1 MVNNNR
7 SHEKI
12 LTIMVQVIKK
22 GLETSVQDYPGRI
35 GTLNQGFPSSGP
47 MDSWSFR
54 LANVLVENDPGTAAL
69 ECQFMG
75 PTLKFNSD
83 RIIAI
88 TGADMSPKIDGK
100 AVPLWESLEVK
111 KDQILEMAFATIGA
125 RSYIAFAGGINTTPW
140 LGSRSTFHKAGVGG
154 VDGKAIQ
161 EGQIIPLNKSKSVAG
176 RKINK
181 NSIPEM
187 STNKKWSIE
196 VVKGPNDD
204 WIDEKGHKMFLNS
217 DWKLQSKS
225 DRTGYRLDGPN
236 WSFAEKATNKGLEHG
251 TFPSNII
258 DQGYPAGAINLA
270 GQTPIILVNDGPS
283 MGGFIV
289 PYTVPSAA
297 FWKLGQAKP
306 GDSFN
311 FIEISVEKA
320 QELRTEQSAICS
332 ETSLLSSKNK
342 NIINEKKPTIK
353 IDKIKIIDFD
363 KEKMNEKIRNKL
375 IEKRGMKNIK
385 VRFFD

>member
-1 MVNNNR
+1 
-7 SHEKI
+7 
-12 LTIMVQVIKK
+12 MVQVIKK

-35 GTLNQGFPSSGP
+35 GTLNLGFPPSGP

-54 LANVLVENDPGTAAL
+54 LANILVDNEPGTAAL

-83 RIIAI
+83 RVIAI
-88 TGADMSPKIDGK
+88 TGADMSPKIDGSP
-100 AVPLWESLEVK
+100 VPLWESLEVK
-111 KDQILEMAFATIGA
+111 KNQVLEMAFATIGA
-125 RSYIAFAGGINTTPW
+125 RSYIAFSGGINTTPW
-140 LGSRSTFHKAGVGG
+140 LDSRSTFHKAGVGG
-154 VDGKAIQ
+154 IDGKAIQ
-161 EGQIIPLNKSKSVAG
+161 DGQIIPLNKSKSVAG
-176 RKINK
+176 RKIK
-181 NSIPEM
+181 KSSIPVM
-187 STNKKWSIE
+187 STNKKWSVE

-204 WIDEKGHKMFLNS
+204 WVDEKGHKMFLNS

-236 WSFAEKATNKGLEHG
+236 WTFTKKATHKGLEHG

-258 DQGYPAGAINLA
+258 DQGYPVGAINLA

-289 PYTVPSAA
+289 PYTVPSAS

-311 FIEISVEKA
+311 FVEISVEKA
-320 QELRTEQSAICS
+320 QTLRAEQTTVCS
-332 ETSLLSSKNK
+332 ETSLVSSNK
-342 NIINEKKPTIK
+342 QDILIKKKQINK
-353 IDKIKIIDFD
+353 IDHIKVVDFD
-363 KEKMNEKIRNKL
+363 KEKLDEKIRNKMM
-375 IEKRGMKNIK
+375 EKKGMKNIK
-385 VRFFD
+385 VRFFN

>member
-1 MVNNNR
+1 
-7 SHEKI
+7 
-12 LTIMVQVIKK
+12 MVQVIKK

-35 GTLNQGFPSSGP
+35 GTLNLGFPPSGP

-54 LANVLVENDPGTAAL
+54 LANVLVENEPGAAAL

-88 TGADMSPKIDGK
+88 TGANMSPKINGTP
-100 AVPLWESLEVK
+100 VPLWESLEVK
-111 KDQILEMAFATIGA
+111 KNQILEIAFATVRA
-125 RSYIAFAGGINTTPW
+125 RSYIAFSGGINTTPW

-154 VDGKAIQ
+154 IDGNAIQ
-161 EGQIIPLNKSKSVAG
+161 DGQIIPLNKFKSVKG
-176 RKINK
+176 RKIK
-181 NSIPEM
+181 NSSIPVM
-187 STNKKWSIE
+187 STNKKWLVE

-204 WIDEKGHKMFLNS
+204 WVDEKGHKMFLNS

-225 DRTGYRLDGPN
+225 DRTGYRLEGPK
-236 WSFAEKATNKGLEHG
+236 WSFTEKATNKSLEHG

-258 DQGYPAGAINLA
+258 DQGYPVGAINLA

-289 PYTVPSAA
+289 PYTVPSAS

-311 FIEISVEKA
+311 FVEISVEKA
-320 QELRTEQSAICS
+320 QTLRTEQTMICS
-332 ETSLLSSKNK
+332 EASLVSSDKQDILIRK
-342 NIINEKKPTIK
+342 KQINK
-353 IDKIKIIDFD
+353 IDHIKVVDFD
-363 KEKMNEKIRNKL
+363 KEKLDEKVRNKMM
-375 IEKRGMKNIK
+375 EKKGMKNIK
-385 VRFFD
+385 VRFFN

>member
-1 MVNNNR
+1 MV
-7 SHEKI
+7 K
-12 LTIMVQVIKK
+12 VIKK

-35 GTLNQGFPSSGP
+35 GTLNLGFPPSGP

-54 LANVLVENDPGTAAL
+54 LANVLVENEPGTAAL

-83 RIIAI
+83 RVIAI
-88 TGADMSPKIDGK
+88 TGADMSPKIDGSP
-100 AVPLWESLEVK
+100 VPLWESLEVK

-125 RSYIAFAGGINTTPW
+125 RSYISFSGGINTTPW

-154 VDGKAIQ
+154 IDGKAIQ
-161 EGQIIPLNKSKSVAG
+161 DGQIIPLNKSKSVAG
-176 RKINK
+176 RKIK
-181 NSIPEM
+181 KSSIPVM
-187 STNKKWSIE
+187 STNKKWSVE

-204 WIDEKGHKMFLNS
+204 WVDEKGHKMFLNS

-236 WSFAEKATNKGLEHG
+236 WTFTEKATHKGLEHG

-258 DQGYPAGAINLA
+258 DQGYPVGAINLA

-289 PYTVPSAA
+289 PYTVPSAS

-311 FIEISVEKA
+311 FVEISVEQA
-320 QELRTEQSAICS
+320 QTLRAEQTIICS
-332 ETSLLSSKNK
+332 DASLVSSNEE
-342 NIINEKKPTIK
+342 NILIRKKPIKKIDHIK
-353 IDKIKIIDFD
+353 IVDFD
-363 KEKMNEKIRNKL
+363 KEKLDEKIRNKMM
-375 IEKRGMKNIK
+375 EKKGMKNIK
-385 VRFFD
+385 VRFFN